1 MPVSARR
8 LCAWGAWL
16 VHASGSSVCFGTRL
30 SAPDATRRPPT
41 CHQHA
46 GVHRATSATPIRAPN
61 SPQNFRTRVLA
72 AAALCAA
79 LPGCGGVGA
88 SPAAETVG
96 TQLTIYSGLPLQGPD
111 GPISKQI
118 VGGEKLALA
127 DAGGRVGRFTVSYVS
142 LDDSNAKTGQ
152 WDPDVTSA
160 NAKAVAQ
167 DPTTIAYI
175 GDFNSGATAISLPL
189 INGAGILQVSPAS
202 PYVGLTSALDAGQ
215 DEPERFYPT
224 GRRSFGRIA
233 PGDPVQSTAQVA
245 ALRSLGVKRV
255 YVLADQ
261 DPFDSPLA
269 ALVASDARAAGIET
283 VGPDTVTIAP
293 GSNFKGEV
301 AKILEG
307 GAQAVFVSATAT
319 AQAAQL
325 FRELH
330 SAAPRLSLLAS
341 SGMLNPVFT
350 SSLGSAEAQ
359 TTVASPLLP
368 AHSYPA
374 SAQQVLRHYRR
385 QFGEAA
391 EPYALYGYEAMSAVL
406 VAIRTAGSHGDDRQA
421 VIDRLLSMRDRRS
434 VLGVYS
440 MRPSGEATFST
451 YAIDRIAHGRPVFWR
466 AYSTSPGTGLGG

>member
-1 MPVSARR
+1 MRVSARSLSAR
-8 LCAWGAWL
+8 RQGHGAGRLAGLGLCAA
-16 VHASGSSVCFGTRL
+16 L
-30 SAPDATRRPPT
+30 S
-41 CHQHA
+41 
-46 GVHRATSATPIRAPN
+46 
-61 SPQNFRTRVLA
+61 
-72 AAALCAA
+72 LCVA

-111 GPISKQI
+111 GPISKQL

-127 DAGGRVGRFTVSYVS
+127 DAGGRVGRFTVSYAS
-142 LDDSNAKTGQ
+142 LDDSNVKTGQ

-202 PYVGLTSALDAGQ
+202 PYVGLTSSLDAGQ
-215 DEPERFYPT
+215 DEPERFYPS

-233 PGDPVQSTAQVA
+233 PGDPAQAAAQVA
-245 ALRSLGVKRV
+245 ALRALGVRRL

-269 ALVASDARAAGIET
+269 AIVAADARAAGIEA
-283 VGPDTVTIAP
+283 VGPDALTIAP
-293 GSNFKGEV
+293 GANFTGEV
-301 AKILEG
+301 AKVAAS
-307 GAQAVFVSATAT
+307 GAQAAFVSATAT

-325 FRELH
+325 FGELH
-330 SAAPRLSLLAS
+330 NAAPQVSLLAS
-341 SGMLNPVFT
+341 SAMLGPVFT
-350 SSLGSAEAQ
+350 ANLGAAEA
-359 TTVASPLLP
+359 TSTVASPVLP
-368 AHSYPA
+368 ARFYPA
-374 SAQQVLRHYRR
+374 SAQRVLRRYRR

-406 VAIRTAGSHGDDRQA
+406 AAIRAAGAHGDDRQA
-421 VIDRLLSMRDRRS
+421 VIDRLLAMRDRRS
-434 VLGVYS
+434 VLGLYS
-440 MRPSGEATFST
+440 MRPSGEATLST

-466 AYSTSPGTGLGG
+466 AYGASAGAGLGG